1 MDTESS
7 PAAIAKR
14 RARKLA
20 QARAGR
26 EGKKVQ

>member
-14 RARKLA
+14 RERKLA
-20 QARAGR
+20 KVRAAR
-26 EGKKVQ
+26 ESKKVQ